1 MGLYKGL
8 GVIPPETAGRTLT
21 VRGSHASLNEYNV
34 AVALERLGLDFIFQ
48 YDILGGRRLR
58 GGAVIDFL
66 VLTIPLP
73 TPVFVNGDYWHRDA
87 TQEFYQRALVDQA
100 LRGQARPV
108 IVLWGYESDTIEA
121 ATSAIRSKVL

>member
-8 GVIPPETAGRTLT
+8 GVIPPETAGRYLT
-21 VRGSHASLNEYNV
+21 VQGSHASQNEYNV
-34 AVALERLGLDFIFQ
+34 AVALERLGLEFIFQ

-73 TPVFVNGDYWHRDA
+73 TPVFVNGDYWHSDA
-87 TQEFYQRALVDQA
+87 TQEFYQKSMVDQA
-100 LRGQARPV
+100 LRGQANPV
-108 IVLWGYESDTIEA
+108 VVMWGHETDTVEA
-121 ATSAIRSKVL
+121 ATSVIRRKIL